1 MKNQYIKRASML
13 LMSLFIILNSTTPVL
28 ADMLEAAEARKSI
41 PVESNQITNWPEGPT
56 IGAESAI
63 LMDAETGTILYEKNI
78 HAKEFPAS
86 TTKVLT
92 CLVAIENSK
101 MDEMVTFSK
110 DAVFGIEKGSSNV
123 GMDVGQSITM
133 EEAIYCIMLA
143 SANEVATA
151 VAEHVG
157 GTVENFAAMMN
168 QKAKELG
175 CTETNYVNA
184 NGLHNDNHYT
194 SAHDLALITAAYFKN
209 EQLQKIASTRSYEI
223 KATATQ
229 PDTFLMSNHHK
240 MLQGQKYYYE
250 YVIGGKTGYT
260 NTARQT
266 LTTCAEKD
274 GMKLVCVIMREESP
288 SQFTDTKDLFEYGFS
303 NFQKINI
310 ADNETKYTIDNA
322 NFFKTDHDI
331 FGNSKNVLS
340 LNPEGYIILPNTA
353 IFSEAVPSLSY
364 DGSAENV
371 VANLSYTF
379 EGIYVGGTTIDVAKL
394 NTSTFEFG
402 NPELEDLSVSD
413 NNATDSE
420 NTSRIFINITYIIFI
435 VLGIIVFVF
444 FIFVL
449 GAFFKNYHISK
460 RRKKKIIKK
469 KRRYYSEFDDYNF

>member
-1 MKNQYIKRASML
+1 
-13 LMSLFIILNSTTPVL
+13 
-28 ADMLEAAEARKSI
+28 MLEAAEARKSI
-41 PVESNQITNWPEGPT
+41 TVESNQITNWPEGPA

-110 DAVFGIEKGSSNV
+110 EAVFGIERGSSNV

-133 EEAIYCIMLA
+133 EEALYCIMLA

-157 GTVENFAAMMN
+157 GTVENFASMMN

-223 KATATQ
+223 KSTSTQ

-260 NTARQT
+260 DTARQT
-266 LTTCAEKD
+266 LTTCAEKN
-274 GMKLVCVIMREESP
+274 GMKLICVIMKEESP
-288 SQFTDTKDLFEYGFS
+288 SQFTDTKELFEYGFN

-310 ADNETKYTIDNA
+310 ADNETRYTIDNA

-364 DGSAENV
+364 DGSVENV
-371 VANLSYTF
+371 IANLSYTF
-379 EGIYVGGTTIDVAKL
+379 EGIYIGGTTIDIAKS
-394 NTSTFEFG
+394 NTNTFEFG
-402 NPELEDLSVSD
+402 NHDIKNQSVSD
-413 NNATDSE
+413 NETTNSKDS
-420 NTSRIFINITYIIFI
+420 SRIFINITYIIFAF
-435 VLGIIVFVF
+435 LGIIILIFLI
-444 FIFVL
+444 FIL
-449 GAFFKNYHISK
+449 HAFFKNYHISK
-460 RRKKKIIKK
+460 RRKKKILKK
-469 KRRYYSEFDDYNF
+469 KRRYSSEFDDYNF